1 MKKPLSQREAERWL
15 PNHARIG
22 DEKIMFF
29 LRRHWFV
36 LFVKFLFLLILALM
50 PIAVYALV
58 QTMFPS
64 MMMNEVGKAFL
75 TVLASLYYLFIW
87 ISVYT
92 LFVDYY
98 LDIWIVTT
106 HRIVDRE
113 QKGLFNHVISE
124 QSLEQVQ
131 DVSSTVKGVF
141 PTLLD
146 YGQVLIQSA
155 GATNLFN
162 FKQIPEPEV
171 VSRRINKLA
180 EEFRLSHREHIGQD

>member
-1 MKKPLSQREAERWL
+1 
-15 PNHARIG
+15 
-22 DEKIMFF
+22 
-29 LRRHWFV
+29 V